1 MSTDRPHATL
11 GGSSANIWSNCTG
24 SVVLYREIPPQETS
38 SAMLE
43 GTIAHEVAEKVVDSF
58 LHYKLTGEELDVKL
72 KKVKDEHKFHA
83 EQFKKTIWE
92 EVLNESITGKIYG
105 VEDRFSISDNLH
117 MFGYIDFWCV
127 YNDDHGKLAG
137 CIVDYK
143 YGYTQVPADNNPQLA
158 FYSVAMRKELLKHGK
173 KLDYVRAGI
182 FQPRVPDDEGN
193 CYKETKFSSSQ
204 LDKWE
209 KKFKKA
215 AEDIYIKKKF
225 TFKTG
230 DQCTFCRAKGICKK
244 YVEEKEKALS
254 LKLVTSSPVLP
265 EPEMLSEEQLARVV
279 LNKKSI
285 EEFLNNCAKYCYD
298 KLLSGG
304 TIEGLKV
311 VQGSKGRRSW
321 VEDNDL
327 IKKTFRLYG
336 IEPTKESIRGITEL
350 TAELRSNGIK
360 DSTNVIDSLTTR
372 GNPSLSIVSSDD
384 PRPAHKTVLDKIH
397 YVEDEDE

>member
-24 SVVLYREIPPQETS
+24 SVVLYRELPPQETS
-38 SAMLE
+38 AAMAE

-58 LHYKLTGEELDVKL
+58 LHYKLTGEKL
-72 KKVKDEHKFHA
+72 THKLAKVKDEHKFHA
-83 EQFKKTIWE
+83 EAFKQIIWE
-92 EVLNESITGKIYG
+92 QVLNETITGKIYG

-117 MFGYIDFWCV
+117 MFGYIDFWSV

-143 YGYTQVPADNNPQLA
+143 YGYTQVPAENNPQLA

-182 FQPRVPDDEGN
+182 FQPRVSDDDGN
-193 CYKETKFSSSQ
+193 SYKETKFNSSQ

-209 KKFKKA
+209 KKFIRA
-215 AEDIYIKKKF
+215 AENIYIKKKF

-230 DQCTFCRAKGICKK
+230 EHCTFCRAKGICKK
-244 YVEEKEKALS
+244 YIEEKEKTLS
-254 LKLVTSSPVLP
+254 LKLVTESPVLP
-265 EPEMLSEEQLARVV
+265 SPEMLSEDQLARVV
-279 LNKKSI
+279 LHKKDI

-304 TIEGLKV
+304 QIEGLKV
-311 VQGSKGRRSW
+311 VQSTKGRRTW
-321 VEDNDL
+321 IEDVDL
-327 IKKTFRLYG
+327 IKKTLRIYG

-350 TAELRSNGIK
+350 TSEMKASGIK
-360 DSTNVIDSLTTR
+360 DSASVIDQLTTR
-372 GNPSLSIVSSDD
+372 GSPSLSLVSIKD